1 MQLKNHFK
9 QALKEKKPQIGLW
22 IGLADGY
29 ACELA
34 ATAGFDWLLLD
45 GEHAPNDLRTLLHQL
60 QTLAAYPTTPII
72 RPVIGQRHTIKQLLD
87 IGAQTLLVPMVET
100 AEQAREL
107 VKAIHYPPKGVRGV
121 GSALARASRWNSIPN
136 YLQQADDEICL
147 LVQVENKTGL
157 QNLKAIA
164 EVDGVDGVFIGPAD
178 LSASLGHLG
187 NPSHPEVQQAIEQA
201 IATICAADK
210 AAGILYADE
219 KMAKHYLALGCT
231 FVAVG
236 VDTSLLMRALNDL
249 SQKFKSSNA
258 LENTASANQIY

>member
-1 MQLKNHFK
+1 
-9 QALKEKKPQIGLW
+9 
-22 IGLADGY
+22 
-29 ACELA
+29 
-34 ATAGFDWLLLD
+34 
-45 GEHAPNDLRTLLHQL
+45 
-60 QTLAAYPTTPII
+60 
-72 RPVIGQRHTIKQLLD
+72 
-87 IGAQTLLVPMVET
+87 
-100 AEQAREL
+100 
-107 VKAIHYPPKGVRGV
+107 YPPKGVRGV
-121 GSALARASRWNSIPN
+121 GSALARASRWNSIPH
-136 YLQQADDEICL
+136 YLQQADEEICL

-157 QNLKAIA
+157 QNLKEIA

-258 LENTASANQIY
+258 LENTASADQIY